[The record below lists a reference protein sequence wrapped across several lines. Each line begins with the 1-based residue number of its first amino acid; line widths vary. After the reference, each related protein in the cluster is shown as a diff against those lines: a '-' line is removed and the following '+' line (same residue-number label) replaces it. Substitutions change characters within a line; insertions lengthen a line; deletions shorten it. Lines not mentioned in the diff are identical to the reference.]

1 MMMHDNKPKRQE
13 EERFDIFKV
22 KVTGMVQISKRL
34 QGWFKFQTMTVSV
47 SLPSLM
53 KLWFL
58 WTLSTMLT
66 Y

>member
-1 MMMHDNKPKRQE
+1 MHDNKPKRQE

-22 KVTGMVQISKRL
+22 KVTGMVQISKKL